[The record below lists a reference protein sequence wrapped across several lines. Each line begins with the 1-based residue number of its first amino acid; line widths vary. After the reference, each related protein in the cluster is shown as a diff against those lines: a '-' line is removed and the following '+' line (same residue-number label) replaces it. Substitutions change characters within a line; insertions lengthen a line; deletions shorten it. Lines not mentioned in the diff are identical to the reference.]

1 MPRAA
6 LRRKKSEE
14 AASVTF
20 VRSRSLLDCDRRN
33 KMAAVK
39 GVIALCLVF
48 GLALD
53 SFAIPAKSWHKGE
66 F

>member
-1 MPRAA
+1 M
-6 LRRKKSEE
+6 
-14 AASVTF
+14 TF

-39 GVIALCLVF
+39 GVIALSLVF